1 VWIERLICE
10 EEWDFMV
17 RHMKIAGP
25 LLVLLAV
32 LLALPNAALAATFTL
47 TPEQPSVAAGQ
58 VININGSGFTRGEQV
73 AIWAT
78 APDQSVI
85 SGDFEFAKGDQGL
98 IDIGFKV
105 PQDALGGRWSLTA
118 YGFSSKTPVI
128 TTFEVQGRDP
138 ATATPQVSVAPPSA
152 APGSEFAFA
161 ALGYRDGEKVSYWF
175 TGPDNV
181 IYAAYPGGDNA
192 TDGRVDLTWRAPVDA
207 VRGTWVLTIQ
217 GLRSGVAR
225 GIPFEIR

>member
-1 VWIERLICE
+1 
-10 EEWDFMV
+10 MT
-17 RHMKIAGP
+17 RHMKIVGP
-25 LLVLLAV
+25 IIVLLAL
-32 LLALPNAALAATFTL
+32 LLALPNAALAASFTL

-58 VININGSGFTRGEQV
+58 IININGSGFTRGEQV

-78 APDQSVI
+78 APDQTVI
-85 SGDFEFAKGDQGL
+85 SGDFEFAQSDQGL

-105 PQDALGGRWSLTA
+105 PDDALGGRWSLTA

-138 ATATPQVSVAPPSA
+138 ATATPQATVAPASA
-152 APGSEFAFA
+152 APGSEFTFA

-181 IYAAYPGGDNA
+181 IHAAYPEGDRANS
-192 TDGRVDLTWRAPVDA
+192 DGRVDLSWRAPADA
-207 VRGTWVLTIQ
+207 VRGTWVITIQ
-217 GLRSGVAR
+217 GLNSGVAR